1 MKKKIISMFIIIIA
15 GMFFLITTSNA
26 SVVSN
31 DPTAKPGE
39 SVSIT
44 LSTTNAISSFK
55 ITLVDA
61 GGLTFKSVS
70 KSENFEM
77 GTTNGTT
84 INGIT
89 ANEPSKTLATY
100 VFGVPSD
107 VESTKKYNV
116 KFSITGMDNE
126 ADTTN
131 TSVVTVNVPTST
143 PEPTPD
149 PTPTKSSDTSLKSLT
164 VSPFG
169 SLKAPYDITV
179 DNKYDKVTISAEPN
193 HSGATV
199 SGKIGEFNLEEGTNQ
214 FKITVTAEDGTQ
226 NTYSVFVRRKVA
238 ETTEP
243 ITPPN
248 VIDEKNEDEEKPKE
262 NKNEELGLTNLVIT
276 GIELNPKFS
285 VDVYEYKAEFS
296 EDIDTLEILATPNI
310 EGATL
315 EIVGNS
321 NLKIGENLI
330 TIIVK
335 SEDGETTKNY
345 QILVTKNEPETVAT
359 TAETGNTVDNNTN
372 KDQELKSK
380 IGKIIL
386 IAAAA
391 VIAVILLGIIA
402 IVNTR
407 KKSET
412 SETANLEKDKD
423 KFNKNDFR
431 VAVDEEESYR
441 ELEKLSNIHNRK
453 NIFENDN
460 NELIEETGHEAENK
474 VENETENEIEDV
486 SRREII
492 EKPINNNK
500 DIQENTNTKR
510 SIFGD
515 EIINKNVEEVTSDYT
530 EISAEEDSK
539 PHNIFENT
547 SVKKDNEITNDEET
561 KTKKSKGKRFK

>member
-1 MKKKIISMFIIIIA
+1 MKIKRLLIMILFIV
-15 GMFFLITTSNA
+15 LIL
-26 SVVSN
+26 
-31 DPTAKPGE
+31 
-39 SVSIT
+39 
-44 LSTTNAISSFK
+44 LSTTTVNAASASISATSSEVNVGETVNINVSFTAAAWNITVSGSK
-55 ITLVDA
+55 ISGESFASQTSDLSEATTSKSFSFDTSSA
-61 GGLTFKSVS
+61 GTYTVTMSGDITDENGNTSKIDKSVTV
-70 KSENFEM
+70 KVSEK
-77 GTTNGTT
+77 
-84 INGIT
+84 
-89 ANEPSKTLATY
+89 AP
-100 VFGVPSD
+100 D
-107 VESTKKYNV
+107 
-116 KFSITGMDNE
+116 
-126 ADTTN
+126 
-131 TSVVTVNVPTST
+131 PTPDPT
-143 PEPTPD
+143 PDSTPD

-226 NTYSVFVRRKVA
+226 KTYSVYVRRKVA
-238 ETTEP
+238 QTTEP

-248 VIDEKNEDEEKPKE
+248 VIDEKNEDEEKPEE
-262 NKNEELGLTNLVIT
+262 NKTEELGLTNLVIT

-285 VDVYEYKAEFS
+285 ADVYEYKAEFS

-310 EGATL
+310 EGATF

-359 TAETGNTVDNNTN
+359 TAETGNNVDNNTK

-380 IGKIIL
+380 VGKIIL

-402 IVNTR
+402 IVNTKR
-407 KKSET
+407 KSEIAENT
-412 SETANLEKDKD
+412 KLKKDKNT
-423 KFNKNDFR
+423 FNKNDFR

-510 SIFGD
+510 SILGD
-515 EIINKNVEEVTSDYT
+515 EIINKNVEEVTSGYT
-530 EISAEEDSK
+530 EISAKENSK
-539 PHNIFENT
+539 THNIFENT
-547 SVKKDNEITNDEET
+547 SVKKDNEITIDEET